1 MSPRPGHARLAPR
14 SAAHPIPAAP
24 PRPVPPAGSAEA
36 VLTALGGAALGG
48 ALGLLGG
55 APVAIALGTVAGL
68 SGGLAG
74 WRRVYDWRAARGWI
88 AFAADSTWGLAG
100 TTLGVVLHLADLA
113 LPRAAY
119 RDDLSRRRNRHWFDG
134 GARLRRGFVL
144 TLGNVVSG
152 APPAGRPGEERT
164 RRAIERHEDLHIW
177 QNRVFGPLYP
187 AGYAAWCALGVVVG
201 LATWVARR
209 GRPRLARLIETAAYY
224 DNPFEFWA
232 YRRDGRWE
240 TSHADPVLKWRRPRS
255 RRERSEPPGP

>member
-1 MSPRPGHARLAPR
+1 MSPDAGQARIAPGPAARPD
-14 SAAHPIPAAP
+14 PAAP
-24 PRPVPPAGSAEA
+24 PRPFPPAGLAEA
-36 VLTALGGAALGG
+36 VLTALGGAVLGG

-55 APVAIALGTVAGL
+55 APAAIALGSAAGL
-68 SGGLAG
+68 NGGLGG

-100 TTLGVVLHLADLA
+100 TTLGVLLHLADLA
-113 LPRAAY
+113 LPGAAY
-119 RDDLSRRRNRHWFDG
+119 REDLSRRRNRHWFDG
-134 GARLRRGFVL
+134 GLRLRRGFVL

-152 APPAGRPGEERT
+152 APPAGRPGEERI

-177 QNRVFGPLYP
+177 QNRAFGPLYP

-232 YRRDGRWE
+232 YRRDGRWQ
-240 TSHADPVLKWRRPRS
+240 TNRADPVLKWRRPRW
-255 RRERSEPPGP
+255 RRKQAGP